1 MNMTTKNSIYNEH
14 LAAWLKARKDKKKRG
29 EIVRNICFITNV
41 HPKSVPRSFRRV
53 QMRRPGETERRGR
66 KTVFTPDVTA
76 ALKDVW
82 DMAGEPCA
90 ENLHGVLIDYVRI
103 LKRDAVWKH
112 HEEAT
117 TKLLAMSLGAMK
129 KRVVKFVRKRF
140 LTHGKST
147 TDPSSI
153 HALIPVRSGEWD
165 TATVGTEQIDTVAHC
180 GHTLVG
186 DFIYTVNAT
195 DVPTLWGARRAQLNK
210 GQTATVHS
218 MEHMAKGMPFPVVE
232 WHPDSGS
239 EFINW
244 HCHDWSEKQGIRL
257 TRSRPNRKNDNCF
270 VEERNGHIVRR
281 WIGYTRLDAFEVVTA
296 LNFVYDVLTPYL
308 NHFVASRRI
317 VSKERIGARWKVT
330 REKRSKTP
338 YERVLERTDVSET
351 VKVQLRQEHETLNPL
366 TMKREIDRRLQI
378 VFGLQKRHGTPS
390 TDKRFG

>member
-1 MNMTTKNSIYNEH
+1 MNMTTKNNIYEEH
-14 LAAWLKARKDKKKRG
+14 LKSWLKARKNKKERG
-29 EIVRNICFITNV
+29 EIVRNICFVTGM
-41 HPKSVPRSFRRV
+41 HSKSVPRSFRRI
-53 QMRRPGETERRGR
+53 QMRRMDTEERRGR
-66 KTVFTPDVTA
+66 KTVYTPDVIF

-82 DMAGEPCA
+82 DTASEPCA
-90 ENLHGVLIDYVRI
+90 ENLHGVLSDYVRI
-103 LKRDAVWKH
+103 LKRDNVWKH
-112 HEEAT
+112 SPETT
-117 TKLLAMSLGAMK
+117 TKLLVMSLGAMK
-129 KRVVKFVRKRF
+129 KRVGKFVRKRF

-147 TDPSSI
+147 TSPSSI
-153 HALIPVRSGEWD
+153 HALIPVRSGDWD
-165 TATVGTEQIDTVAHC
+165 TAPAGTAQIDTVAHC

-186 DFIYTVNAT
+186 DFVYTVNTT

-210 GQTATVHS
+210 GQTATVAS
-218 MEHMAKGMPFPVVE
+218 MELMMKDIPFSVVE

-244 HCHDWSEKQGIRL
+244 HCHKWCEKLGINL

-281 WIGYTRLDAFEVVTA
+281 WVGYTRLDTKEVVVA

-317 VSKERIGARWKVT
+317 VSKERIGVRWKVT

-351 VKVQLRQEHETLNPL
+351 VKTRLRLEHETLNPL
-366 TMKREIDRRLQI
+366 TMKREIDRRLQM
-378 VFGLQKRHGTPS
+378 VFSLQKHCGIPLLDR
-390 TDKRFG
+390 

>member
-1 MNMTTKNSIYNEH
+1 MNMTTKNNIYQEH
-14 LAAWLKARKDKKKRG
+14 LPEWLRARKDKKKRG
-29 EIVRNICFITNV
+29 VMVENICFIAGV
-41 HPKSVPRSFRRV
+41 HPKSVPRSFRRI
-53 QMRRPGETERRGR
+53 QMRRTGAEERRGR
-66 KTVFTPDVTA
+66 KSIYTPDVIA

-82 DMAGEPCA
+82 DTASEPCA
-90 ENLHGVLIDYVRI
+90 ENLHGVLTDYVRI
-103 LKRDAVWKH
+103 LKRDSVWKH
-112 HEEAT
+112 SPEAT

-140 LTHGKST
+140 VAHGKST
-147 TDPSSI
+147 TKAGAI
-153 HALIPVRSGEWD
+153 HTLIPIRSGDWD
-165 TATVGTEQIDTVAHC
+165 TAPVGTEQIDTVAHC

-210 GQTATVHS
+210 GQTATVNS
-218 MEHMAKGMPFPVVE
+218 MEQMRAEAPFPIVE

-244 HCHDWSEKQGIRL
+244 HCYGWCEEQGIRL

-270 VEERNGHIVRR
+270 VEERNGHIIRR
-281 WIGYTRLDAFEVVTA
+281 WIGYTRLDAAEVVVA

-338 YERVLERTDVSET
+338 YERVLERNDVSET
-351 VKVQLRQEHETLNPL
+351 VKTKLQQEHETLNPL
-366 TMKREIDRRLQI
+366 SMKHEIERRLKN
-378 VFGLQKRHGTPS
+378 VFSLQKHCGT
-390 TDKRFG
+390 TELER